1 MTIHDSLKSD
11 TRCRMGHRSAK
22 WPQNQWVPC
31 QFDLPAFFATLAFK
45 TRFRVE
51 CELLYV
57 KVHCGTM
64 SAILQCIWGA
74 AVNYQA
80 NQLYLMS
87 NDLIRCFMFGAPHFH
102 IHSWCSSSRSALVAK
117 LNSLQ
122 QQRYDFLHVP
132 RPKRCLANLT
142 RMSGFWS
149 ISEASNSCVSLWK
162 PRIGVLPIYPA
173 DVGKLPGYFR
183 LFQK

>member
-22 WPQNQWVPC
+22 WPQNQWVPR
-31 QFDLPAFFATLAFK
+31 QFDLPTFFATLAFN
-45 TRFRVE
+45 TRFLFE
-51 CELLYV
+51 CEIHKSSLWYDECYTTCV
-57 KVHCGTM
+57 
-64 SAILQCIWGA
+64 WW

-102 IHSWCSSSRSALVAK
+102 IHSWCSSSHWALLAK

-122 QQRYDFLHVP
+122 QQRHDFLHVP
-132 RPKRCLANLT
+132 RPKRFLADLT
-142 RMSGFWS
+142 RMFGFWS
-149 ISEASNSCVSLWK
+149 ISKASNRCVSLWK
-162 PRIGVLPIYPA
+162 PRIGVLILPIYPA